1 MNQRLRKRS
10 AAMVAAVAL
19 AGSGFAVMST
29 GTASAAPAAP
39 AEKSKAC
46 DGGRISLDVDREN
59 GRFEVEGDL
68 DDVTPR
74 ARWRVTL
81 KHDGK
86 VVVRAT
92 KRSDREG
99 DLDAFEKRRPNTK
112 GKDRFVFRAKRLS
125 SGPSCSITVTR

>member
-1 MNQRLRKRS
+1 MDQRLGKRT

-19 AGSGFAVMST
+19 GGSGFAVMST
-29 GTASAAPAAP
+29 GTASAAPAG
-39 AEKSKAC
+39 KSKAC

-59 GRFEVEGDL
+59 RRFEVEGDL
-68 DDVTPR
+68 DNVTPR

-99 DLDAFEKRRPNTK
+99 DLDAFEKRRPNTQ

-125 SGPSCSITVTR
+125 SGPSCTIRVTR

>member
-10 AAMVAAVAL
+10 VAMVAAVAL
-19 AGSGFAVMST
+19 GGSGFAVMST
-29 GTASAAPAAP
+29 GAAAA
-39 AEKSKAC
+39 AESGKSKAC

-86 VVVRAT
+86 VVARAT

-125 SGPSCSITVTR
+125 SGPSCAITVTR